1 MNRAHVEVHGG
12 RRPPRE
18 AAAVSRGLERSTTGI
33 RRLLR
38 DNGLSLAFLGMFLLA
53 LFAGQ
58 GLAGRNAYNE
68 EQREHG
74 QPEVGYGAF
83 LKTPDFIEALSE
95 NWESEFLEMMLFTT
109 FTALLV
115 QKGSAESKD
124 PREPP
129 EDLEAAARRKD
140 APWPV
145 RRGGWICRIYAYSLS
160 LAFLVLFLGIFFVHA
175 ASGAGKQNEENRQHG
190 NPERVTTLEF
200 LSTSQFWFQSFQ
212 NWQSEF
218 MGLTSMIVLSIWLRH
233 RDSAESKKVG
243 DPHSKTG
250 KS

>member
-1 MNRAHVEVHGG
+1 MSRTRVEAHGG
-12 RRPPRE
+12 RRLPRE
-18 AAAVSRGLERSTTGI
+18 AAAVSRGLERSKTGI

-38 DNGLSLAFLGMFLLA
+38 ENGLSLAFLSLFLLA

-58 GLAGRNAYNE
+58 GITGRNAYNE

-74 QPEVGYGAF
+74 QPTVGYAEY
-83 LKTPDFIEALSE
+83 LTTPNFIEAMAE

-109 FTALLV
+109 LTALLF
-115 QKGSAESKD
+115 QKGSAESKKFG
-124 PREPP
+124 EPL
-129 EDLEAAARRKD
+129 EDLDAAARRRD

-145 RRGGWICRIYAYSLS
+145 RRGGWICRVYAYSLS
-160 LAFLVLFLGIFFVHA
+160 LAFLLLFLGIFFVHA
-175 ASGAGKQNEENRQHG
+175 AAGARKENQENQEHG
-190 NPERVTTLEF
+190 NPERVTTLGF
-200 LSTSQFWFQSFQ
+200 ISTSQFWFQSFQ
-212 NWQSEF
+212 NWESEF
-218 MGLTSMIVLSIWLRH
+218 MGLSSMIVLSIWLRH